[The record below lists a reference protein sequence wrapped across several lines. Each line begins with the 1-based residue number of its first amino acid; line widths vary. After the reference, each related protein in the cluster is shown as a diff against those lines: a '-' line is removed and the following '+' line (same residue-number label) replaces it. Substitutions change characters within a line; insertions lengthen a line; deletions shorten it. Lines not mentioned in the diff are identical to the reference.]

1 ENWQKAKKDEMASEL
16 VKINGGIL
24 NFSKEILFPSR
35 ISMALFTA
43 LFLALFYFLLN
54 KELGLAVAG
63 ISTTLLALCPTLIA
77 HGALVTT
84 DAPAMFTIFLGTWF
98 LYKYLKDSN
107 N

>member
-1 ENWQKAKKDEMASEL
+1 MLLKTGDFRLNQHHPVLFNALNAIPAVVNPSLVTESLDSENWQKAKKDEMASEL

-63 ISTTLLALCPTLIA
+63 ISTTL
-77 HGALVTT
+77 
-84 DAPAMFTIFLGTWF
+84 
-98 LYKYLKDSN
+98 
-107 N
+107 